1 MSISSRKAH
10 RDFSHTENQLPSN
23 VDRKHLIQCATTESI
38 AGNWDRTK
46 RRTVETGWQRT
57 NMRGRQRRSCS
68 RTRGGGGWGLAE
80 KACSKCLTTT
90 QISYRRNHFIRVC
103 VQIKLLL
110 FVVVVVQQLG
120 FTASICRAERFLTLP
135 RCSNQ
140 TYGCQC
146 SGR

>member
-1 MSISSRKAH
+1 MRNHGINSWKLGQDEETHSRN
-10 RDFSHTENQLPSN
+10 RVTEDKYERP
-23 VDRKHLIQCATTESI
+23 TEKKLQQ
-38 AGNWDRTK
+38 D
-46 RRTVETGWQRT
+46 TG
-57 NMRGRQRRSCS
+57 
-68 RTRGGGGWGLAE
+68 GLAE
-80 KACSKCLTTT
+80 KACSECLATT